1 MSEHTDKYEIIS
13 LLQATAYDN
22 SGSKL
27 GAVEGVFL
35 NDDTGLPTFVEI
47 THGLFG
53 RNSSIVPLRGAHL
66 EASKLNL
73 GFAKDT
79 IKDAPDINP
88 DEGLSTI
95 EQDDIFAHYGVSDTE
110 DASYFH
116 PEIPEL
122 PEATEV
128 GILDEATGT
137 ALPGD
142 NFAAHSQ
149 AAEAPGDAKTEER
162 DAADDAAEAE
172 RIRLRRFSGR

>member
-1 MSEHTDKYEIIS
+1 MTTPEANWEQLKAFSSMMTRDCPLSWKS
-13 LLQATAYDN
+13 PMDS
-22 SGSKL
+22 SG
-27 GAVEGVFL
+27 AI
-35 NDDTGLPTFVEI
+35 PA
-47 THGLFG
+47 
-53 RNSSIVPLRGAHL
+53 SSPLRGAHL

-88 DEGLSTI
+88 DDGLSTI

-149 AAEAPGDAKTEER
+149 AAEAPEDAKTEER
-162 DAADDAAEAE
+162 DAADDTAEAE